1 MATESPIR
9 ISESSRTWA
18 SLKGTSGY
26 GSSSANI
33 GGIDELGLLLNNQ
46 TFQGNGRALVPSRS
60 GSAPPSMEG
69 SIAAVKNIIANKNFD
84 SNASLASI
92 NSFIDGHISGE
103 SADADPAYVAYLSSA
118 KMNPRLTS
126 NQIPSNNKRLV
137 RQIGTAGYDRI
148 LTSSDDS
155 SRGSLLMPRIKLPT
169 HREETEDDKSAQ
181 LTPSNWPDRSTS
193 LSCPLEIRSQLDCV
207 PEMTQ
212 V

>member
-9 ISESSRTWA
+9 ITETSTTWA

-33 GGIDELGLLLNNQ
+33 GGIDELGLLLNSQ
-46 TFQGNGRALVPSRS
+46 TFPGNGRALVPSRS

-69 SIAAVKNIIANKNFD
+69 SFAAAKNILANQHFD

-92 NSFIDGHISGE
+92 NSSIGSQVSGE
-103 SADADPAYVAYLSSA
+103 NLDADPAHVAYSSSV
-118 KMNPRLTS
+118 KTNPIFTS
-126 NQIPSNNKRLV
+126 TQMPSNNKRLV
-137 RQIGTAGYDRI
+137 SQTVTAGYDRR
-148 LTSSDDS
+148 LRHSDDS
-155 SRGSLLMPRIKLPT
+155 SHGSLLMSRGKLPT
-169 HREETEDDKSAQ
+169 HREEMEDDRSPQ

-193 LSCPLEIRSQLDCV
+193 LSCPSEVPSQLNCV
-207 PEMTQ
+207 SGMTQ

>member
-33 GGIDELGLLLNNQ
+33 GGIDELGLLLNSQ

-60 GSAPPSMEG
+60 GSAPPSIEG
-69 SIAAVKNIIANKNFD
+69 SIAAAKNIIASKHFD

-92 NSFIDGHISGE
+92 NSFIDSNVSGE
-103 SADADPAYVAYLSSA
+103 SVDADPAYVAYLSSA
-118 KMNPRLTS
+118 KLNPRFTS
-126 NQIPSNNKRLV
+126 THIPSYNKQLV
-137 RQIGTAGYDRI
+137 RQIGTAGSDRI
-148 LTSSDDS
+148 LTSFDDS
-155 SRGSLLMPRIKLPT
+155 SRGSLLMPRVKLPT
-169 HREETEDDKSAQ
+169 HREETEDDRSAQ
-181 LTPSNWPDRSTS
+181 LTPSDCPDRSTS
-193 LSCPLEIRSQLDCV
+193 LSCPLEVRSQLDSV
-207 PEMTQ
+207 LERTQ